1 MPSCCPSE
9 AGVSASSET
18 RGRRRF
24 LNLAGIAVASAAMPG
39 RARAQARVEESDA
52 QAAALGYRH
61 DTTKVDK
68 AKFPKHTADQVCAN
82 CQLYQ
87 GKAGDAW
94 GGCTI
99 FPGKQVNAKGWCSAW
114 VKKA

>member
-1 MPSCCPSE
+1 M
-9 AGVSASSET
+9 SASSET
-18 RGRRRF
+18 RGRRGF
-24 LNLAGIAVASAAMPG
+24 LGLAGIAVVTAAVPG
-39 RARAQARVEESDA
+39 LAIAQARLEESDA
-52 QAAALGYRH
+52 QAGALGYRH

-87 GKAGDAW
+87 GKASDAW
-94 GGCTI
+94 GGCSI